1 MIIGLGGKIG
11 SGKSTLANAL
21 VEMGWK
27 RISFA
32 DPLKKLVAEM
42 IGVRPEEINNL
53 KNVRKLYTFGT
64 TIAIYIAK
72 ETGLDGTMIERL
84 LKDKTFNDVREILQY
99 IGTDVIRRLR
109 PDWHCQKLKE
119 RILNEPEFN
128 YVVDDIRFP
137 NELETIKNLGN
148 SSVWYIDRP
157 GNEANGH
164 SSENSLSPKDFG
176 GNVIVN
182 DGTVEELFDEF
193 KRRSNFN

>member
-11 SGKSTLANAL
+11 SGKSTLANSL

-119 RILNEPEFN
+119 RILEEPGFN
-128 YVVDDIRFP
+128 YVVDDIRFK
-137 NELETIKNLGN
+137 NELETILSFDGARAFYVLRPDNPSRE
-148 SSVWYIDRP
+148 SSH
-157 GNEANGH
+157 E
-164 SSENSLSPKDFG
+164 SEYSLSEKDFG
-176 GNVIVN
+176 DNVIVN
-182 DGTVEELFDEF
+182 DSGVDELILGF
-193 KRRSNFN
+193 KKKL

>member
-42 IGVRPEEINNL
+42 IGVRPEEINQL

-72 ETGLDGTMIERL
+72 ETGLDGTMIGRL

-128 YVVDDIRFP
+128 YVVDDIRFR
-137 NELETIKNLGN
+137 NELETILSFDDARVFYVLRPDNPSGE
-148 SSVWYIDRP
+148 SSH
-157 GNEANGH
+157 E
-164 SSENSLSPKDFG
+164 SEYSLSEKDFG
-176 GNVIVN
+176 DNVIVN
-182 DGTVEELFDEF
+182 DSGVDELILGF
-193 KRRSNFN
+193 KKKL